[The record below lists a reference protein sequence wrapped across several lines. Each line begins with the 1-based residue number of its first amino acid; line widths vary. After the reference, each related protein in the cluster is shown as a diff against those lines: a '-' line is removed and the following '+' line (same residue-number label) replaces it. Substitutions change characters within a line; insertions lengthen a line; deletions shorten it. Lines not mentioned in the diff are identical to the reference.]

1 MNKNLFKL
9 DGTKRLIYCVEGDCD
24 KTPSMNYSNE
34 PKRRYCSLHAKEGM
48 VTKAQKLCIFENCT
62 IVANFNRDGENEK
75 LYCLQHSKPESEKK
89 ITAKKGICIE
99 ENCKTYATFGFPGK
113 SRIYCKTHKKEG
125 CIDIKNLI
133 KKCIECDKQATYNF
147 IGEKKAIFCL
157 LHKKDEMVNVK
168 DKICIH
174 PNCKILASFNYENNN
189 TPLYC
194 TSHKL
199 PLMIDHKNK
208 NKICLF
214 ENCDKYA
221 RYNFNGEKIGL
232 YCIIHCNPLMVNVIS
247 KSCNNDWCSTRSN
260 EKYNGYC
267 AFCFRNMFPDHE
279 LTRNYKTKEKCV
291 ADFIKDNFP
300 DKDWICDKRV
310 KEGCSKRRPDL
321 LLDLGYQVLIIEI
334 DENQHI
340 DYDTTCE
347 KKRLNDIAEDLNFRP
362 IIFIRFNPD
371 QYDSNDNHIESC
383 WKINSKGQCVIKNHT
398 DWNNRLNILKENV
411 EKWINPENQLNEL
424 IHIIQLF
431 YDN

>member
-1 MNKNLFKL
+1 MCKTEGCNKNPTYNFFGEK
-9 DGTKRLIYCVEGDCD
+9 KRLYCAE
-24 KTPSMNYSNE
+24 
-34 PKRRYCSLHAKEGM
+34 HALEGM
-48 VTKAQKLCIFENCT
+48 VDVAHKKCEFNNCT
-62 IVANFNRDGENEK
+62 KQPSFNYKNEK
-75 LYCLQHSKPESEKK
+75 RRLYCSKH
-89 ITAKKGICIE
+89 AL
-99 ENCKTYATFGFPGK
+99 
-113 SRIYCKTHKKEG
+113 EG
-125 CIDIKNLI
+125 MIDISKKKFICNDQNCNTIACFNFKN
-133 KKCIECDKQATYNF
+133 
-147 IGEKKAIFCL
+147 EKKAIYCFKHKFIGMINVVSKTCKQDNCNSRAYYNYKFNKIPIYCKNHSLKNMIFVCKNYCL
-157 LHKKDEMVNVK
+157 YEKCFTEANYNFENEKKG
-168 DKICIH
+168 I
-174 PNCKILASFNYENNN
+174 
-189 TPLYC
+189 YC
-194 TSHKL
+194 SKHKL
-199 PLMIDHKNK
+199 DLMIDVGNK
-208 NKICLF
+208 RCINEWCNTQVTK
-214 ENCDKYA
+214 KY
-221 RYNFNGEKIGL
+221 
-232 YCIIHCNPLMVNVIS
+232 
-247 KSCNNDWCSTRSN
+247 D
-260 EKYNGYC
+260 GYC

-291 ADFIKDNFP
+291 ADFIKENFP

-310 KEGCSKRRPDL
+310 QEGCSKRRPDL
-321 LLDLGYQVLIIEI
+321 LLDLGYQVLIIEV